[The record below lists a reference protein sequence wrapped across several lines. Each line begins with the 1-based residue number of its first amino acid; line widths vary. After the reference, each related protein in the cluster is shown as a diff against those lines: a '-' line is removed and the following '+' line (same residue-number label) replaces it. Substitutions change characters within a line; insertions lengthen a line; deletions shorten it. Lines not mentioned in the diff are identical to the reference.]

1 MKGSFLIA
9 ACCLLYFRLPLVSVY
24 IFYLHIFALLRIE
37 QKSTLLTDLVCGH
50 VPQCVCVCV
59 CVFVCLWERDGSK
72 ALRLRRSLHFGSFQ
86 FISLQFRQRQNRSL
100 NFEPPQ
106 AKQKKKEKY
115 RKINKTATKEK

>member
-50 VPQCVCVCV
+50 VPGVCVCVLCVCVCAV
-59 CVFVCLWERDGSK
+59 CVCVWCVCVCACVCVCE
-72 ALRLRRSLHFGSFQ
+72 
-86 FISLQFRQRQNRSL
+86 
-100 NFEPPQ
+100 
-106 AKQKKKEKY
+106 
-115 RKINKTATKEK
+115 